1 MEREFNPKPLQ
12 LVLENNATTK
22 APDHFF
28 YEVIMPNEWLEIIR
42 EAAKLPALLADI
54 YGDLLKPGVK
64 QAGKALDTVIGLG
77 NTVLWPVALA
87 NEKARIALERNLEK
101 YRVQL
106 EDIAED
112 RISAIP
118 PEIGV
123 PIAEKLSYVTDSE
136 LSNLYVNLLA
146 KASTIDTSHFAH
158 PSFVNVINNLCP
170 DEAIYLKELHK
181 RGELPFL
188 IAKLVKKGAN
198 EWRTFGDLLTAIE
211 TNIQMTFPHNATAYL
226 SNFEGLGLIQI
237 RRDIFII
244 ADGLYESL
252 EAVYKPKYEDVPFD
266 RETNEFKFERGKIE
280 ITPFGNLF
288 MNACLTTL
296 KQS

>member
-1 MEREFNPKPLQ
+1 MS
-12 LVLENNATTK
+12 
-22 APDHFF
+22 
-28 YEVIMPNEWLEIIR
+28 NEWLEVIR
-42 EAAKLPALLADI
+42 EAAKLPALLSDI

-77 NTVLWPVALA
+77 NTALWPVALL
-87 NEKARIALERNLEK
+87 NEKARIALEHNFEK
-101 YRVQL
+101 YRAQL
-106 EDIAED
+106 EDIPED
-112 RISAIP
+112 RISTIP

-123 PIAEKLSYVTDSE
+123 PIVEKLSYVKDNE
-136 LSNLYVNLLA
+136 LSALYVNLLA
-146 KASTIDTSHFAH
+146 KASTLDTSHFAH

-188 IAKLVKKGAN
+188 TAKLVKKGAN

-211 TNIQMTFPHNATAYL
+211 TSIQMSFPHNATAYL

-237 RRDIFII
+237 RRDIFIVV
-244 ADGLYESL
+244 DGLYESL
-252 EAVYKPKYEDVPFD
+252 EAVYRPRFEDMPFD
-266 RETNEFKFERGKIE
+266 REMNELKFERGKLE

-296 KQS
+296 KQG